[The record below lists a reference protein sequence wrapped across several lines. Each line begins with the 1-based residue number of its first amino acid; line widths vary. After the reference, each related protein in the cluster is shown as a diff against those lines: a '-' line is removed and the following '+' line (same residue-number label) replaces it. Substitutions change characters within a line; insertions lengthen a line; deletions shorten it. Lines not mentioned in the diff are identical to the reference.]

1 MERVNG
7 INNEFSDYDEQLRNT
22 QHSPR
27 MEKTREIGPSPN
39 GSTNTSNL
47 QGLRKRECKQ
57 DDKRDE
63 ECGMR
68 SMGK

>member
-1 MERVNG
+1 M
-7 INNEFSDYDEQLRNT
+7 NNEFGDYDEQLRNT
-22 QHSPR
+22 QHLPR
-27 MEKTREIGPSPN
+27 MEKTRKTGPSLG

-47 QGLRKRECKQ
+47 QGLGKRECKQ

-63 ECGMR
+63 EYGMK

>member
-1 MERVNG
+1 VNE
-7 INNEFSDYDEQLRNT
+7 INNEFGDYDEQLRNT

-27 MEKTREIGPSPN
+27 VEKTRKTGPSQS

-47 QGLRKRECKQ
+47 QGLGKRECKQ

-63 ECGMR
+63 EYGMR